1 MSKGWFPLAAT
12 LGLLSVT
19 LLASRLVQQ
28 REPEDLALPLEGIAK
43 EMGPWRGSDNAPL
56 SNAELGVLKASSYLS
71 RTYRRGSEELDFFTA
86 FYAAQRAG
94 ESMHSPKNCLPG
106 SGWEVWKYGSVAV
119 PVNGREVT
127 INHYGVENGPRR
139 MIVLYWYQTGDR
151 IMADEY
157 YAKACLVWD
166 ALSRGSTSGSIVRIV
181 LPDKPWALDAG
192 IDFAA
197 RMIPEIQGCLPRG
210 NPTGSAA
217 GPLSTAR
224 R

>member
-28 REPEDLALPLEGIAK
+28 REPEDLARPLEMIAK
-43 EMGPWRGSDNAPL
+43 EVGPWRGSDNAPL

-71 RTYRRGSEELDFFTA
+71 RTYRRGAEELDFFTA
-86 FYAAQRAG
+86 FYSAQRAG

-106 SGWEVWKYGSVAV
+106 SGWEVWKYGSIAV
-119 PVNGREVT
+119 PVDGREVT
-127 INHYGVENGPRR
+127 INHYGVENGPQR
-139 MIVLYWYQTGDR
+139 MIVLYWYQTSDR

-181 LPDKPWALDAG
+181 LPDKPWALKAG
-192 IDFAA
+192 VDFAA
-197 RMIPEIQGCLPRG
+197 RMIPEIQDCLPRG
-210 NPTGSAA
+210 SLIELPAD
-217 GPLSTAR
+217 PLSTSR